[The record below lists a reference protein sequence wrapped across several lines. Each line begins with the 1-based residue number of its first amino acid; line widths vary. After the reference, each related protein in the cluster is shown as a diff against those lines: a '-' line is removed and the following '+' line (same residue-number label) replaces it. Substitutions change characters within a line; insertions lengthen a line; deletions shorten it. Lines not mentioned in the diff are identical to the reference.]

1 MKEDS
6 IKVLY
11 IAGPTRSGSTLLSK
25 ILGEVEGFF
34 NAGEIIDIWDRGLAS
49 DGLCSCGKPM
59 SQCDTWKITIDR
71 SFPSKSNKDIQKMI
85 NIRDKLAHSTYIL
98 PLIILSPER
107 FGTCLNHAEYI
118 NKLEKLYQGIK
129 SATGAKVIIDS
140 SKNVGYAFM
149 LAMAPKIDLYIL
161 HTIRD
166 ARATSYSW
174 LRKKEG
180 LWQTNPF
187 ESSLVW
193 NLRNIS
199 AEIMVKKMNQKTLRV
214 YYEKF
219 VEEPQKIIKNILN
232 FVSEEPDNLPFIDK
246 YEILLNASH
255 SIYGNPNR
263 FQTGKVEI
271 KIDDKWKRDMKYSHK
286 LLVTLLTWPL
296 LARYGYLIPSKS

>member
-1 MKEDS
+1 MLKENP

-34 NAGEIIDIWDRGLAS
+34 NAGEIIDIWDRGLTS
-49 DGLCSCGKPM
+49 DGLCSCRKPM
-59 SQCDTWKITIDR
+59 SQCDIWKKIING
-71 SFPSKSNKDIQKMI
+71 SFPGKSSKDIQEMI
-85 NIRDKLAHSTYIL
+85 TIRDKLAHSTYLL
-98 PLIILSPER
+98 PLTIISPER
-107 FGTCLNHAEYI
+107 LGTYKNHIEYI
-118 NKLEKLYQGIK
+118 AKLEKLYECIK
-129 SATGAKVIIDS
+129 SSTGAKVIIDS

-149 LAMAPKIDLYIL
+149 LSIAHKIDLYIL

-174 LRKKEG
+174 QRKKEG

-193 NLRNIS
+193 NLRNLS
-199 AEIMVKKMNQKTLRV
+199 TEIMVKKLNQKVLRV
-214 YYEKF
+214 YYERF
-219 VEEPQKIIKNILN
+219 VKEPEKIVNDILN
-232 FVSEEPDNLPFIDK
+232 FIDEESTNLPFIDRNK
-246 YEILLNASH
+246 ILLNTSH

-271 KIDDKWKRDMKYSHK
+271 KMDNKWKREMKYSHK
-286 LLVTLLTWPL
+286 LLVTFLTWPL
-296 LARYGYLIPSKS
+296 LAKYGYLIPAK

>member
-1 MKEDS
+1 LKEDS

-25 ILGEVEGFF
+25 ILGEVDGFF

-49 DGLCSCGKPM
+49 DGLCSCGKAM
-59 SQCDTWKITIDR
+59 SQCDIWKKTIDR
-71 SFPSKSNKDIQKMI
+71 SFPSKNNKDIEEMI
-85 NIRDKLAHSTYIL
+85 NTRDKLAHSAYIL
-98 PLIILSPER
+98 PLTLMSPER
-107 FGTCLNHAEYI
+107 LTTYSNHVEYFE
-118 NKLEKLYQGIK
+118 KLEKLYQGIK
-129 SATGAKVIIDS
+129 SATGARVIIDS

-149 LAMAPKIDLYIL
+149 LAMAPKIDLTIL

-166 ARATSYSW
+166 SRATSYSW

-199 AEIMVKKMNQKTLRV
+199 TEIMVKKLNQKTLRV

-219 VEEPQKIIKNILN
+219 VDEPQKIVKKILN
-232 FVSEEPDNLPFIDK
+232 FIDEKDGNLPFIDRYK
-246 YEILLNASH
+246 ILLQASH

-271 KIDDKWKRDMKYSHK
+271 KIDDRWKQDMKGSHK

-296 LARYGYLIPSKS
+296 LSRYGYLNPSKS

>member
-1 MKEDS
+1 VKENS

-34 NAGEIIDIWDRGLAS
+34 NAGEIIDIWDRGLTS

-59 SQCDTWKITIDR
+59 SQCDIWEETIDR
-71 SFPSKSNKDIQKMI
+71 SFPSKTNKDIQEMI
-85 NIRDKLAHSTYIL
+85 NIRDKLAHSSYIL
-98 PLIILSPER
+98 PLIFMSPER
-107 FGTCLNHAEYI
+107 LNKYTSHGEYFE
-118 NKLEKLYQGIK
+118 KLEKLYQGIK
-129 SATGAKVIIDS
+129 SATGASVIIDS

-187 ESSLVW
+187 ESSVVW

-199 AEIMVKKMNQKTLRV
+199 TEIMVKKMNQKTLRV

-219 VEEPQKIIKNILN
+219 VEEPQKIVKNILN
-232 FVSEEPDNLPFIDK
+232 FIDEESDSLPFIDR
-246 YEILLNASH
+246 YQILLNESH

-263 FQTGKVEI
+263 FQTGKVKI
-271 KIDDKWKRDMKYSHK
+271 KMDDRWKREMKYSHK
-286 LLVTLLTWPL
+286 LLVTFLTWPL
-296 LARYGYLIPSKS
+296 LARYGYLIPSQS

>member
-1 MKEDS
+1 LKEDS